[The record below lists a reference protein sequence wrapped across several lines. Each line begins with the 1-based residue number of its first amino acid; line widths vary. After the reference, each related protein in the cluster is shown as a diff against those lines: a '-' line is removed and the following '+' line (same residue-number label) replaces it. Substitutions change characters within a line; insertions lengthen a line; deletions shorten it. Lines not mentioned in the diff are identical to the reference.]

1 MNDDIKR
8 YKDILKD
15 LNTEIEQRKLLRES
29 VRMTLAEKCR

>member
-15 LNTEIEQRKLLRES
+15 LNTEEERLMKIFFCKYGKPRNKQ
-29 VRMTLAEKCR
+29 